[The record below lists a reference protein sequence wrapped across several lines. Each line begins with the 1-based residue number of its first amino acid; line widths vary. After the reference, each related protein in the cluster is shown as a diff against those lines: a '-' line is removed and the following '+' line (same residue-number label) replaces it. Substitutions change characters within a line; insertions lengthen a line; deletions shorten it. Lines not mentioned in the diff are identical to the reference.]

1 MELRCLASLE
11 YPAASVRTLFERS
24 GPVLVSRHPLA
35 CAFCPLHHFPLVH
48 DIPSRPLEPS
58 VHFSF
63 ELTGTRGAALVTK
76 YPTYREDS
84 LLAAA
89 FEEYTK
95 RHYDSWVAFARH
107 KKYGNDVQ
115 PVLVYG
121 FDMTRDFAMVAY
133 SDEGTS
139 LKCDLTIPVPMI
151 ASASASLWGTWR
163 TRCSPHTNYGPQ
175 QRSPLGRATDS
186 PSQPTDASGAPNE
199 FDQCVFIRYYTMRSR
214 KWMFPKVIRAGA
226 GPHDLGSGD
235 NRGDTLPE
243 LRMQPDAEPTTSGD
257 EDPRGQLGLIPDGA
271 DPELDIVVRNTPYV

>member
-1 MELRCLASLE
+1 
-11 YPAASVRTLFERS
+11 
-24 GPVLVSRHPLA
+24 VL
-35 CAFCPLHHFPLVH
+35 
-48 DIPSRPLEPS
+48 PSPLEPG
-58 VHFSF
+58 VNFSF

-89 FEEYTK
+89 FEEYIK

-121 FDMTRDFAMVAY
+121 FDMTRDFAMVSY
-133 SDEGTS
+133 SNECAS
-139 LKCDLTIPVPMI
+139 LEFDSSISVPML
-151 ASASASLWGTWR
+151 ASASASLWGTWH

-175 QRSPLGRATDS
+175 QCSPPRRVTYS
-186 PSQPTDASGAPNE
+186 PSQPVGAGSDPNE

-235 NRGDTLPE
+235 NRGNAFPE
-243 LRMQPDAEPTTSGD
+243 LMVQPDAEPATSSD
-257 EDPRGQLGLIPDGA
+257 EDIGGRWGPTTDDPDSEP
-271 DPELDIVVRNTPYV
+271 DTVVRNTPRVWFLQQPFFSALTLASRTRTTTVGAPSRIIYFR